1 MKLKKLITTIAIGVG
16 LVAPICQ
23 TNQSQAVEAASINSI
38 AKQNS
43 YVGVTFLNKMLQTQN
58 IRYNKFYANGN
69 KIYYR
74 KGKPEGIVIHETATP
89 GASAYNEAIYFN
101 REWMNMYS
109 YVHAFVDSQQVIQMM
124 TPNYGVWGAGA
135 NANNRF
141 IQIELCQENT
151 RNNFAKSVN
160 NDAIYVAKLLHRYN
174 IVPSNACNTGKG
186 TIWSHHAVSRF
197 LGGTNH
203 TDPDG
208 YFNKWGYSMAQFY
221 SLVKYYYDLQG
232 ADTNAKPNAGN
243 NNSATDN
250 NTKPDA
256 GNNNSPTDNNT
267 NSDAGNNNSA
277 TDTGQSNVGV
287 SDDPNSKLP
296 TGNQTLMHDAYIYDA
311 TGQRTNADL
320 KNAGTTVTVTA
331 AKSIKGKQYLQIGDN
346 QYIVA
351 SNIVGKKRKLTR
363 NAYTYDTAGRR
374 TNAAKLLRHQKVRT
388 YGAQVTIA
396 GIRYYAISPTEFI
409 KAVNFK

>member
-16 LVAPICQ
+16 LVAPIYQ

-58 IRYNKFYANGN
+58 IQYNKFYANGN

-151 RNNFAKSVN
+151 RDNFAKSVN
-160 NDAIYVAKLLHRYN
+160 NDAIYAAKLLHRYN
-174 IVPSNACNTGKG
+174 LVPSNACNTGSG

-208 YFNKWGYSMAQFY
+208 YFNKWGYSMDQFY

-232 ADTNAKPNAGN
+232 ADTGAKP
-243 NNSATDN
+243 
-250 NTKPDA
+250 
-256 GNNNSPTDNNT
+256 
-267 NSDAGNNNSA
+267 DAGNNNSA
-277 TDTGQSNVGV
+277 TDTGQSDVGAGK
-287 SDDPNSKLP
+287 DTTSKLP
-296 TGNQTLMHDAYIYDA
+296 AGNKTLMHDAYTYDA
-311 TGQRTNADL
+311 TGQRTNSGL
-320 KNAGTTVTVTA
+320 KTAGTTVTVTA
-331 AKSIKGKQYLQIGDN
+331 AKLIKGKQYLQIGDN
-346 QYIVA
+346 EYIVA
-351 SNIVGKKRKLTR
+351 SNIVGKKRILTR

-374 TNAAKLLRHQKVRT
+374 TTDPKLLRNHSIRT
-388 YGAQVTIA
+388 YGGQVTIA
-396 GIRYYAISPTEFI
+396 GKRYYAISPTQFV
-409 KAVNFK
+409 KAVNFR